1 MAMTDREIITQI
13 IEQGKQELYGVI
25 VERYSREV
33 YAAALATARNTTIA
47 EEAVQQ
53 AFVKAFENIERWRG
67 EVSIVPYLKMIAH
80 NTAISLLSQESR
92 HRATP
97 IESTQVA
104 DEDSSLA
111 HEELLCKLS
120 EAMSRLG
127 EEERR
132 LVELHYWEH
141 LATHDIAHLLGIS
154 QSNVLVRL
162 HRIRNKL
169 KDMID
174 YGE

>member
-1 MAMTDREIITQI
+1 MTDQEIITQI
-13 IEQGKQELYGVI
+13 IKQGKQELFGVI

-53 AFVKAFENIERWRG
+53 AFVEAYENIERWRG
-67 EVSIVPYLKMIAH
+67 GGSIAPYLKMIAH
-80 NTAISLLSQESR
+80 NTAITILTKDSR
-92 HRATP
+92 HRTMP
-97 IESTQVA
+97 LENTQIA
-104 DEDSSLA
+104 EEESSLA
-111 HEELLCKLS
+111 YEELLRKLS
-120 EAMSRLG
+120 KAMGRLG

-141 LATHDIAHLLGIS
+141 LATHDIAHLLGMS
-154 QSNVLVRL
+154 QSNVLVKL

-169 KDMID
+169 KEMID